1 MTFNSEQRVRK
12 GGHLGGL
19 FAHADRYDRMSERK
33 MRGVDARIV
42 ADVVAA
48 GLGPADRLLDAGTG
62 PGRLPRA
69 IAAALPDLAIDGVD
83 VSPQM
88 IEYAARIAKN
98 AARITFTVG
107 DVADLP
113 YPDGTFALI
122 VSSISQHHWADVDG
136 GVRELHRVLRP
147 GGQLWIY
154 DSRFLMRRVSAA
166 ARAVFPAGSVHRE
179 TIRTS
184 RLPVRLISRLAARA

>member
-1 MTFNSEQRVRK
+1 MTFNSGHDVRK
-12 GGHLGGL
+12 RGHLGGL
-19 FAHADRYDRMSERK
+19 FAHAERYDQMSRGK

-48 GLGPADRLLDAGTG
+48 GLGPSDRLLDAGTG

-69 IAAALPDLAIDGVD
+69 IAAVLPELAIDGID
-83 VSPQM
+83 LSPQM
-88 IEYAARIAKN
+88 IEYAGRNAGRIA
-98 AARITFTVG
+98 FTVG

-113 YPDGTFALI
+113 YPDDTFALI

-136 GVRELHRVLRP
+136 AVRELYRVLQP
-147 GGQLWIY
+147 GGQMWIY
-154 DSRFLMRRVSAA
+154 DSRFMLRRASAA
-166 ARAVFPAGSVHRE
+166 ARAVFPAGSVRRE

-184 RLPVRLISRLAARA
+184 RLPVRLIARLSARA

>member
-1 MTFNSEQRVRK
+1 MKNA
-12 GGHLGGL
+12 HLGGL
-19 FAHADRYDRMSERK
+19 FAHADRYDQISGRH

-42 ADVVAA
+42 ADVAAA

-83 VSPQM
+83 LSPQM
-88 IEYAARIAKN
+88 IEYAGRIAKN

-113 YPDGTFALI
+113 YPDETFALI

-136 GVRELHRVLRP
+136 ALRDLRRVLRP

-154 DSRFLMRRVSAA
+154 DSRFALRRATAA
-166 ARAVFPAGSVHRE
+166 ARAVFPAGSVRRE

-184 RLPVRLISRLAARA
+184 RLPVRLISRLSART

>member
-1 MTFNSEQRVRK
+1 MMSNSEQRVRK
-12 GGHLGGL
+12 PAHLGGL
-19 FAHADRYDRMSERK
+19 FAHADRYDRMSGRK

-42 ADVVAA
+42 GDVVAA

-69 IAAALPDLAIDGVD
+69 IAAALPDLVIDGID
-83 VSPQM
+83 LSPQM
-88 IEYAARIAKN
+88 IEYADRN
-98 AARITFTVG
+98 AGRITFTVG

-113 YPDGTFALI
+113 YPDGTFALV

-136 GVRELHRVLRP
+136 AVRDLRRVLRP

-154 DSRFLMRRVSAA
+154 DSRFLLRRASAA

-179 TIRTS
+179 TIQTS
-184 RLPVRLISRLAARA
+184 RLPVRLISRLSARA